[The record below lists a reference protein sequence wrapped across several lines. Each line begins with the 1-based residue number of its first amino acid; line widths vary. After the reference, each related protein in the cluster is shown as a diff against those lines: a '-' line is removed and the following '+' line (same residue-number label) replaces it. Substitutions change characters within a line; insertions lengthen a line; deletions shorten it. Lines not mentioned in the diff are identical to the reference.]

1 MASNECFFNAKGAGK
16 GNYVKNGLIWAVMG
30 LITREIGHDKVQHWG
45 REISNQGKELVMGKI
60 AHLGKICTVKK
71 MLSRENY

>member
-45 REISNQGKELVMGKI
+45 
-60 AHLGKICTVKK
+60 LGKFLTRGRIGDG
-71 MLSRENY
+71 ENCSLGEILHSEKNA